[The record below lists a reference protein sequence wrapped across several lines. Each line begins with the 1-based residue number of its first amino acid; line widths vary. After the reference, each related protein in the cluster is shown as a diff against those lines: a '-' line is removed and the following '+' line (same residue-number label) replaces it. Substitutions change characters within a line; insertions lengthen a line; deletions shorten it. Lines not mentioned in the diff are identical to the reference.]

1 MWAHVNLSMD
11 VTDMIDVSWSAVATL
26 APIRSVG
33 HEYFWPMFLY
43 VGLHVE
49 MPQTATSD
57 PLPLRNKWC
66 VHTKTIHKPFP
77 THKLLLIV
85 EVCVL
90 WLCGLWTHFNKC
102 EPSQAWFS
110 EDKQGREDR
119 KSLQMRNL
127 PFPTLIRRFL
137 YFSSSFHL
145 LLLFLII
152 AGTIMHIAAVMLFTF
167 LE

>member
-1 MWAHVNLSMD
+1 MI
-11 VTDMIDVSWSAVATL
+11 DMMDVSWSAVATL

-43 VGLHVE
+43 VGLHAE
-49 MPQTATSD
+49 MSQIATSG

-77 THKLLLIV
+77 THKLSLIM

-102 EPSQAWFS
+102 KPSQAWFS
-110 EDKQGREDR
+110 EDKRGRVCISF
-119 KSLQMRNL
+119 KCISKYTIYHLQLSLEG
-127 PFPTLIRRFL
+127 FL

-152 AGTIMHIAAVMLFTF
+152 AGTIIHIAAAMLFTF